1 MQYVP
6 EWSFGELLKVLVPE
20 LGAQGED
27 VVLSFLETDI
37 VEDDELGGPIS
48 AERWRLKLP
57 GSIQI
62 PQLFFPRPFLR
73 NSWLS
78 MSRI

>member
-37 VEDDELGGPIS
+37 VEDDELGGPS
-48 AERWRLKLP
+48 AQR
-57 GSIQI
+57 GGG
-62 PQLFFPRPFLR
+62 
-73 NSWLS
+73 
-78 MSRI
+78 